1 MNRWTKTLR
10 KIIISLIVIC
20 LSLLLI
26 VPFTAISIMVNR
38 HVDYRGYATKEYPL
52 QDIYDAKDYGLNE
65 NQMYLETE
73 DGLKVWTSEIYTEQP
88 KAVIIYLTG
97 ILQPSITYYY
107 GHAKYMVE
115 EGYASILLE
124 VRSHGRSE
132 GNQIGLGYTEVK
144 DVKAVVDYIRS
155 EEKYRDVP
163 IVIQGASMEG
173 AIAINAF
180 GQIGEISGLIA
191 ASAYSS
197 VEDQILEMM
206 TLYGVPKW
214 IQTSLEP
221 FCKIGLTWVFGG
233 ERVEKLQPV
242 KQIKNANGRPI
253 LLMACTGDT
262 EVPPIN
268 MERLQRANPD
278 ARTWLR
284 DSWEHFIIKDCNFVD
299 VDEDR
304 EYWNVIMSFLEDLK

>member
-1 MNRWTKTLR
+1 MKRWTKILQR
-10 KIIISLIVIC
+10 IIISFIVVS
-20 LSLLLI
+20 LSLLII
-26 VPFTAISIMVNR
+26 VPFVGISIMVNR
-38 HVDYRGYATKEYPL
+38 HINYRGYATKDYPL

-73 DGLKVWTSEIYTEQP
+73 DGLKVWSSEIYREQP

-97 ILQPSITYYY
+97 IEQPSITYYY
-107 GHAKYMVE
+107 GHAKYMKE

-144 DVKAVVDYIRS
+144 DVEAVVDYIRS
-155 EEKYRDVP
+155 EDKYKNVP
-163 IVIQGASMEG
+163 IVIQGVSMG
-173 AIAINAF
+173 GTIAINAF
-180 GQIGEISGLIA
+180 GQIEEIDGLIA

-206 TLYGVPKW
+206 TLYGVPRW
-214 IQTSLEP
+214 VQTTLKP
-221 FCKIGLTWVFGG
+221 FCKMGLVWVFGG

-242 KQIKNANGRPI
+242 KQIKNGNGRPI

-262 EVPPIN
+262 EVPPVN
-268 MERLQRANPD
+268 MERLQKANPD
-278 ARTWLR
+278 AKTWLR
-284 DSWEHFIIKDCNFVD
+284 DSWEHFIIKECNFVD
-299 VDEDR
+299 VAEDR
-304 EYWNVIMSFLEDLK
+304 EYWNIIMSFLEDL